1 MEKSLNIT
9 YFVVEAS
16 LVVTGLVNQI
26 KILFVVSMFPSIVNP
41 SLSMLIIIEILP
53 LFLFLG

>member
-16 LVVTGLVNQI
+16 LVVTGLVNQM
-26 KILFVVSMFPSIVNP
+26 KILFVVSMFPSIIINVNYN
-41 SLSMLIIIEILP
+41 
-53 LFLFLG
+53 